1 MLVYFLLVFL
11 PAALWRGG
19 GTKPECSRA
28 CTHERAAAVGVCGGP
43 VCGGVIAACVGVSV
57 CGVCTWVEVDSEAAR
72 TRRRGIRGCFSVPHP
87 SKENHQHRREGA
99 AAGAC

>member
-28 CTHERAAAVGVCGGP
+28 CTHLCVV
-43 VCGGVIAACVGVSV
+43 GVIAACVGVSV

-72 TRRRGIRGCFSVPHP
+72 TRRRGIRGCFSAPHP
-87 SKENHQHRREGA
+87 SKENHQRQREGA